1 MGEVGRGARDA
12 WDQLVMDDL
21 TLFEPETHT
30 FTGVVKDWG
39 PFWGE
44 LVTDSGLSIVFVTR
58 DQAAVAQGTRITV
71 DAKKFRPRFL
81 PTRIS
86 RA

>member
-1 MGEVGRGARDA
+1 MEDA
-12 WDQLVMDDL
+12 D
-21 TLFEPETHT
+21 LFEPETHT
-30 FTGVVKDWG
+30 FTGAIKAWG

-44 LVTDSGLSIVFVTR
+44 LVTDSGLSIIFVTR
-58 DQAAVAQGTRITV
+58 DQPALPLGSRITV
-71 DAKKFRPRFL
+71 NAKKFRPRFL

>member
-1 MGEVGRGARDA
+1 
-12 WDQLVMDDL
+12 MDDAD
-21 TLFEPETHT
+21 LFEPETHT
-30 FTGVVKDWG
+30 FTGVVKEWG

-58 DQAAVAQGTRITV
+58 DQQPVPQGARINV
-71 DAKKFRPRFL
+71 NAKKFRPRFL
-81 PTRIS
+81 PTRIA

>member
-1 MGEVGRGARDA
+1 
-12 WDQLVMDDL
+12 MDDAD
-21 TLFEPETHT
+21 LFEPDTHT
-30 FTGVVKDWG
+30 FTGVVKEWG

-58 DQAAVAQGTRITV
+58 DQQPVPQGTRININ
-71 DAKKFRPRFL
+71 AKKFRPRFL
-81 PTRIS
+81 PTRIG

>member
-1 MGEVGRGARDA
+1 
-12 WDQLVMDDL
+12 MDDAD
-21 TLFEPETHT
+21 LFEPDTHT
-30 FTGVVKDWG
+30 FTGVVKEWG

-58 DQAAVAQGTRITV
+58 DQPQVAQGTRIAIN
-71 DAKKFRPRFL
+71 AKKFRPRYL
-81 PTRIS
+81 PTRIA

>member
-1 MGEVGRGARDA
+1 
-12 WDQLVMDDL
+12 MDDAD
-21 TLFEPETHT
+21 LFEPETHT
-30 FTGVVKDWG
+30 FTGVVREWG

-58 DQAAVAQGTRITV
+58 DQQPVPQGTRITV
-71 DAKKFRPRFL
+71 NAKKFRPRFL
-81 PTRIS
+81 PMRIA

>member
-1 MGEVGRGARDA
+1 
-12 WDQLVMDDL
+12 MDDAD
-21 TLFEPETHT
+21 LFEPDTHT
-30 FTGVVKDWG
+30 FTGVVKEWG

-58 DQAAVAQGTRITV
+58 DQPIVAQGTRIAIN
-71 DAKKFRPRFL
+71 AKKFRPRYL
-81 PTRIS
+81 PTRIA